1 MRYFLLLATIIALL
15 ATDAAN
21 AQKKLVIIGSST
33 STCAFGLNSSAE
45 CYVTKLSNYYNQQV
59 PLDTSIDN
67 SLTLGGTNCYNGMP
81 SSYTPPYPDAGYQ
94 PITDRNITAALA
106 LNPDVVL
113 VNYPTNAYDV
123 LSVTEV
129 MYCLR
134 TVRDSANIKGVP
146 CFITTTQPRTSPS
159 SFNTSAVKAKL
170 AELKDSILLEFGN
183 FAVDF
188 WTGLI
193 NPADTSI
200 AALYD
205 SGDQTHLNAAGHDI
219 LFQRVLAKNIFMA
232 TLPAT
237 FLQFN
242 AVYKNNANTI
252 TWLTAEESNI
262 AYYEIQRSSDGTA
275 FAKIGTV
282 SASNSA
288 GNNEY
293 RYTDAQVLK
302 GTTYYKILIVD
313 KDGKKHAS
321 PVMTVYINAGKLS
334 IVKAFARS
342 ASQVVVELQNNEP
355 QLVQLE
361 LLNNTGMIIARE
373 NRKIEA
379 GSSSIYLNTP
389 LLSNGVYHIRINGA
403 RTSLISS
410 FIKN

>member
-1 MRYFLLLATIIALL
+1 MRHFYSLFTVIVLLGTI
-15 ATDAAN
+15 AAN

-33 STCAFGLNSSAE
+33 STCAFGLNSPAE

-59 PLDTSIDN
+59 PNDTTIDN
-67 SLTLGGTNCYNGMP
+67 HLARGGTNCYNGMP
-81 SSYTPPYPDAGYQ
+81 SSYTPPYPDVAYQ
-94 PITDRNITAALA
+94 PITDSNITAALA
-106 LNPDVVL
+106 LNPDVII

-123 LSVTEV
+123 LSVAEI

-134 TVRDSANIKGVP
+134 TIRDSANIKGVP
-146 CFITTTQPRTSPS
+146 CFITTTQPRTSPA
-159 SFNTSAVKAKL
+159 SFNTSPVKAKL

-183 FAVDF
+183 FAIDF

-200 AALYD
+200 LYD
-205 SGDQTHLNAAGHDI
+205 SGDNIHMNAAGHDI
-219 LFQRVLAKNIFMA
+219 LFQRVVAANVFMA

-242 AVYKNNANTI
+242 TLYKNNTNI
-252 TWLTAEESNI
+252 ISWLTAQESNI
-262 AYYEIQRSSDGTA
+262 AYYEIQRSSDGIA

-293 RYTDAQVLK
+293 HYTDAQVLK
-302 GTTYYKILIVD
+302 GITYYKILIVD

-321 PVMTVYINAGKLS
+321 PVMSVYINAGKLS

-355 QLVQLE
+355 QAVQLE
-361 LLNNTGMIIARE
+361 LLNNMGMVISRE

-379 GSSSIYLNTP
+379 GSSSIYLGTP

-403 RTSLISS
+403 QVSLVSS

>member
-1 MRYFLLLATIIALL
+1 VA
-15 ATDAAN
+15 
-21 AQKKLVIIGSST
+21 
-33 STCAFGLNSSAE
+33 
-45 CYVTKLSNYYNQQV
+45 
-59 PLDTSIDN
+59 
-67 SLTLGGTNCYNGMP
+67 
-81 SSYTPPYPDAGYQ
+81 YQ
-94 PITDRNITAALA
+94 PITDSNITAALA
-106 LNPDVVL
+106 LNPDVII

-123 LSVTEV
+123 LSVAEI

-134 TVRDSANIKGVP
+134 TIRDSANIKGVP
-146 CFITTTQPRTSPS
+146 CFITTTQPRTSPA
-159 SFNTSAVKAKL
+159 SFNTSPVKAKL

-183 FAVDF
+183 FAIDF

-200 AALYD
+200 LYD
-205 SGDQTHLNAAGHDI
+205 SGDNIHMNAAGHDI
-219 LFQRVLAKNIFMA
+219 LFQRVVAANVFMA

-242 AVYKNNANTI
+242 TLYKNNTNI
-252 TWLTAEESNI
+252 ISWLTAQESNI
-262 AYYEIQRSSDGTA
+262 AYYEIQRSSDGIA

-293 RYTDAQVLK
+293 HYTDAQVLK
-302 GTTYYKILIVD
+302 GITYYKILIVD

-321 PVMTVYINAGKLS
+321 PVMSVYINAGKLS

-355 QLVQLE
+355 QAVQLE
-361 LLNNTGMIIARE
+361 LLNNMGMVISRE

-379 GSSSIYLNTP
+379 GSSSIYLGTP

-403 RTSLISS
+403 QVSLVSS